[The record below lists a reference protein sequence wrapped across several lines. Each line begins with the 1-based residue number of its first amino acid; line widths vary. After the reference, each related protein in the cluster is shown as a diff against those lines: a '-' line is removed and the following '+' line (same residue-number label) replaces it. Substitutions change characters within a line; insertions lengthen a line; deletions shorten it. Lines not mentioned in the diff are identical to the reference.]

1 MSDQNND
8 WLEAELENLRDLE
21 APPTVLPNVMKKV
34 RERAGRAWWVRLVTS
49 RIELLRS
56 FVLGISLVM
65 LVLLIVIDPAQF
77 FAHVP
82 GASALFNLIPLLLD
96 AAKGALFQAKVFNF
110 SVLGLLAPAIIFSY
124 ALLVATASA
133 IRHLANARK

>member
-1 MSDQNND
+1 MSDPNKD
-8 WLEAELENLRDLE
+8 WLEAELGNLPDLE
-21 APPTVLPNVMKKV
+21 APPTVLPKVMKKV
-34 RERAGRAWWVRLVTS
+34 RERAGRAWWVRPLAS

-65 LVLLIVIDPAQF
+65 LVLLIVLDPAQF

-82 GASALFNLIPLLLD
+82 GASALFNLIPLLLE

-110 SVLGLLAPAIIFSY
+110 SLLGLLAPAIVFSY
-124 ALLVATASA
+124 VLLIATASA

>member
-1 MSDQNND
+1 MSDPNKD

-21 APPTVLPNVMKKV
+21 APPTVLPKVMKKV
-34 RERAGRAWWVRLVTS
+34 RERAGRAWWVRLLAS

-65 LVLLIVIDPAQF
+65 LVLLIVTDPAQF

-82 GASALFNLIPLLLD
+82 GASALFNLIPLLLE
-96 AAKGALFQAKVFNF
+96 AAKGALLQAKVFNF
-110 SVLGLLAPAIIFSY
+110 SLLGLLAPAIVFSY
-124 ALLVATASA
+124 VLLVATASA